1 VDAPV
6 DGFSVEHTPG
16 AVTLILSN
24 RYGEGEQYTLDPVS
38 AGRIGLA
45 MLTQALDAIEETRPL
60 GD

>member
-16 AVTLILSN
+16 LVTLILSN
-24 RYGEGEQYTLDPVS
+24 RYGEGERYTLNAID
-38 AGRIGLA
+38 AGKVGLA
-45 MLTQALDAIEETRPL
+45 MLTQALDAMDETRPL